1 MPTITNSHGLSSPK
15 SNEQLTLEMGL
26 LASQLKFRLSSSP
39 LPVQESSRPT
49 VGCTVGHN
57 LFLVEHNT
65 HAYTQAFIV

>member
-1 MPTITNSHGLSSPK
+1 MPTITNSHGLSSPP

-49 VGCTVGHN
+49 VSCTVGDN
-57 LFLVEHNT
+57 GNT
-65 HAYTQAFIV
+65 SHVCSMGV

>member
-39 LPVQESSRPT
+39 LPVQESSRST
-49 VGCTVGHN
+49 VGCTIGDNGITSHVCSMG
-57 LFLVEHNT
+57 V
-65 HAYTQAFIV
+65 